1 MLIETINN
9 TLLILFLFQSCNMF
23 GINKNANKPIPRDI
37 GKNSSIYLRIK
48 LHEYFKSMASTKA
61 PDNIVENTIA
71 SIRKR
76 KPAILFEPGLLYLQW
91 NLFLFPRRLQ
101 MIPPDRIK

>member
-1 MLIETINN
+1 
-9 TLLILFLFQSCNMF
+9 LFQSCNMF

-48 LHEYFKSMASTKA
+48 LHEYFKSMALTKA

-91 NLFLFPRRLQ
+91 NLFLKYIGIKHPIRPVKTIENNRLDSLVS
-101 MIPPDRIK
+101 IAF